1 MADTTTVQILNSI
14 LDTMSK
20 RVPTA
25 MQTSAMDAQAQ
36 NNLLNMMKHESDVQ
50 YREDTLAGAREGR
63 RTTAKYQSDVLAG
76 NLEGRK
82 AESDWRVLKEQFMHE
97 EALKRAEHEKLMFD
111 AAELEKIRN
120 ASYREKMIKKE
131 TDRQYFETYGVP
143 FEDYVP
149 GMQTLKAIANKKT
162 LDAYNMVNFGTTTP
176 GVDDKSFV
184 EREFKVAESQAAVID
199 TFEYKTDDGR
209 TIKIPVTLGNAAKI
223 MGQNIENKVR
233 EVQIRE
239 TKRKIGEYSAFK
251 PHNVIH
257 IPNLSNWKT
266 GETFVPTEYELDE
279 DLKSKTLGSV
289 KNINSKAPQ
298 KAWAKKNSLLGQI
311 DREIAV
317 MEQQSPH
324 VLRLW
329 DSMAP
334 SDQAVWSTSLK
345 KLEEYLGRWEYNPKV
360 NWSMVGEDEKLVY
373 ALLQRL
379 EALKAKQKFAIASSL
394 IKAGG

>member
-63 RTTAKYQSDVLAG
+63 RSTAKYQSDVLAG

-82 AESDWRVLKEQFMHE
+82 AEADWRVRKEQFMHE